1 MLRDTGR
8 AMSQENVE
16 IVRRGYEAFAEGD
29 IETVL
34 GLLDSELISEEGEQ
48 TLDTPGTYHGPQ
60 GLLDMVASVNEG
72 LDDVRYTPERF
83 VDLGDRVLVDVRRTG
98 RGSLSGAPVDRRQ
111 FHLWDLADERA
122 VRFRTYGDR
131 SDALKAVGLRE

>member
-1 MLRDTGR
+1 
-8 AMSQENVE
+8 MSQANVE
-16 IVRRGYEAFAEGD
+16 VVRSGYEAFAEGD
-29 IETVL
+29 IERVL

-48 TLDTPGTYHGPQ
+48 TLDTPGTYYGPQ

-83 VDLGDRVLVDVRRTG
+83 ADLGDRVLVDVRRTG
-98 RGSLSGAPVDRRQ
+98 RGSLSGAPVERMQ
-111 FHLWDLADERA
+111 FHLWDVVNGRA

-131 SDALKAVGLRE
+131 SEALDALGLRQ